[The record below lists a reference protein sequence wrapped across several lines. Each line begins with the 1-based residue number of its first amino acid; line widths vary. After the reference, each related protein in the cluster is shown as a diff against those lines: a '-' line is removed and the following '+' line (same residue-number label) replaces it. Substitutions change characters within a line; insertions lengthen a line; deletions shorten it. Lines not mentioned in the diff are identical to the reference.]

1 MKPDAPVN
9 THSAVYQAILEEE
22 AKSKSTPGNFS
33 SYNDPSSSSSN
44 QLLDNL
50 RHSSVSPTAQSC
62 AFRRLQAV
70 LDSGEGKCHPHM
82 AQYRCRSN

>member
-22 AKSKSTPGNFS
+22 AKSKSTSGNIE
-33 SYNDPSSSSSN
+33 N

-50 RHSSVSPTAQSC
+50 RHSSVSPTTQSS

-70 LDSGEGKCHPHM
+70 LDSGEGKCH
-82 AQYRCRSN
+82 SGSVS

>member
-22 AKSKSTPGNFS
+22 AKSKSTPGN
-33 SYNDPSSSSSN
+33 NPDN
-44 QLLDNL
+44 QFLDNL
-50 RHSSVSPTAQSC
+50 RHSSVSPTTQSC

-70 LDSGEGKCHPHM
+70 LDSGEGKC
-82 AQYRCRSN
+82 A

>member
-9 THSAVYQAILEEE
+9 THSAVYQAILEEQAE
-22 AKSKSTPGNFS
+22 SKSTPGNATS
-33 SYNDPSSSSSN
+33 NEYSSN

-50 RHSSVSPTAQSC
+50 RHSSVSPTTQSY

-70 LDSGEGKCHPHM
+70 LDSGEGKCP
-82 AQYRCRSN
+82 

>member
-22 AKSKSTPGNFS
+22 AKSKSTPGNNES
-33 SYNDPSSSSSN
+33 

-50 RHSSVSPTAQSC
+50 RHSSSVSPTTQSC

-70 LDSGEGKCHPHM
+70 LDSGEGKCLSIVTV
-82 AQYRCRSN
+82 ASANQLTVLLC